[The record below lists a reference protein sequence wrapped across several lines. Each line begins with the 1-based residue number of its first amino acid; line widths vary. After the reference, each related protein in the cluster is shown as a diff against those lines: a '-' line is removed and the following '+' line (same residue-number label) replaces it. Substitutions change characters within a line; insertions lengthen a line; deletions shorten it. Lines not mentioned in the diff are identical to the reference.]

1 MLTASGA
8 LVAISTLKPGDQVL
22 ATNTK
27 TGKTQAEPIAAVL
40 VHHDKDRYD
49 LKVRAAGHTSV
60 IHTTSSHLF
69 WNQTT
74 HRWTKAAALKY
85 GTHLHTAGG
94 GTATVLGGYKPRV
107 TTGWMWDLTIP
118 GNNDHDFYVV
128 AHTTPVLVHNC
139 GVSDTRIISSSQ
151 SREQNLASINA
162 RPSGTGFN
170 AIYNP
175 EDGSFEARLSEG
187 EDALVARNGGH
198 RIINR
203 ESFGGSD
210 GTVAFTVIGRGEEGA
225 ELTWKSTSV
234 NAYNW
239 SQLEAPEEYRDAIRT
254 AVNAATGLIVKG

>member
-1 MLTASGA
+1 
-8 LVAISTLKPGDQVL
+8 
-22 ATNTK
+22 
-27 TGKTQAEPIAAVL
+27 
-40 VHHDKDRYD
+40 
-49 LKVRAAGHTSV
+49 
-60 IHTTSSHLF
+60 
-69 WNQTT
+69 
-74 HRWTKAAALKY
+74 
-85 GTHLHTAGG
+85 
-94 GTATVLGGYKPRV
+94 
-107 TTGWMWDLTIP
+107 MWDLTVP
-118 GNNDHDFYVV
+118 GNNDHDFYVLPAQSGDV
-128 AHTTPVLVHNC
+128 PVLVHNNNLDC

-175 EDGSFEARLSEG
+175 EGGSFEARLSEG
-187 EDALVARNGGH
+187 DDALVVRNGGH

-210 GTVAFTVIGRGEEGA
+210 GTVAFTVIGRGEEGV

-239 SQLEAPEEYRDAIRT
+239 DQLEAPEEYRNAIRT